1 MSRKS
6 KHLKEN
12 SRNVKREK
20 SQFVNNF
27 YDRNSKGKIL
37 ESRDVE
43 NRRNLKNG
51 RRNKESEKFTIVQK
65 VLLIIFICIFCY
77 SAFTLISWYIGT
89 KKAESKYE
97 DLAQKVI
104 TEDINQEPDENKN
117 KPQGINF
124 DELKQINEDIIGW
137 IKIDGTTI
145 NYPIV
150 KTTDNEFYLKKDIY
164 KEYDSCGSIFMDY
177 KNHENFTDKNNVI
190 YGHHIKSGIMFADLV
205 NIYKGNLGTDIDVNI
220 YTPSKE
226 RVYKIF
232 SSYESNPEDYAINTS
247 IKESE
252 YDEFIE
258 NLKNRSSIDY
268 KVSPKESSQILTLST
283 CDNTGKKRILV
294 HAKLDKVFSLEN
306 RD

>member
-37 ESRDVE
+37 ESRDAG
-43 NRRNLKNG
+43 NRRNLKKG

-65 VLLIIFICIFCY
+65 VFLIIFICIFCY

-104 TEDINQEPDENKN
+104 TEDINQEPDESKN

-150 KTTDNEFYLKKDIY
+150 KTINNEFYLKKDIY

-177 KNHENFTDKNNVI
+177 KNKEDFTDKNNVI

-205 NIYKGNLGTDIDVNI
+205 KIYKNQLGTDIDIHI
-220 YTPSKE
+220 YTPTKE
-226 RVYKIF
+226 RVYKVF
-232 SSYESNPEDYAINTS
+232 SSYEIEPEDYSINTS
-247 IKESE
+247 ITENK
-252 YDEFIE
+252 YNEFIE
-258 NLKNRSSIDY
+258 VLKNRSTINY
-268 KVSPKESSQILTLST
+268 NINPQESSQILTLST
-283 CDNTGKKRILV
+283 CDNTGKKRIIV
-294 HAKLDKVFSLEN
+294 HAKLNEIYSLST
-306 RD
+306 